1 MIDLRRTPRVPL
13 QTAIEFQSESD
24 DVPVRMEGVARDIS
38 LGGMFIETEVP
49 CPEGERILIYLT
61 LPDGRREMSLPAT
74 VRWTAKDGMGAQFG
88 LLGARDTHEITS
100 FVAAREAGR

>member
-49 CPEGERILIYLT
+49 CAEGERIVIHLT
-61 LPDGRREMSLPAT
+61 LPEGRREMSLPAI
-74 VRWTAKDGMGAQFG
+74 VRWTAKDGMGVQFG
-88 LLGARDTHEITS
+88 SLGARATHEITT
-100 FVAAREAGR
+100 FVAAREARR